1 MKQSRSKVLGDLH
14 ELVNSCTEGTQ
25 ARFLFLHMRK
35 VSQIGFS
42 DLGTCLL
49 LVIGQNVS
57 GLMYQRI
64 GAFER
69 RPQRRRARERP
80 GEELLQVL

>member
-1 MKQSRSKVLGDLH
+1 MKQSRCKVLGDLH
-14 ELVNSCTEGTQ
+14 EMINSCTEGAQ
-25 ARFLFLHMRK
+25 ARFLFLHVRK
-35 VSQIGFS
+35 VSQVGFS
-42 DLGTCLL
+42 DLRTRLL

-57 GLMYQRI
+57 GLIHQPI

>member
-1 MKQSRSKVLGDLH
+1 
-14 ELVNSCTEGTQ
+14 
-25 ARFLFLHMRK
+25 
-35 VSQIGFS
+35 
-42 DLGTCLL
+42 
-49 LVIGQNVS
+49 VIGQNVC
-57 GLMYQRI
+57 GLMHQRI